1 MFFKLFCN
9 ERLYGHISIGKRM
22 INIKNMNQNF
32 VEPLIHVWIWID
44 SGIIFPGTTGSVGLT
59 TVPGMTTMSPA
70 LTTGTVTEPEQVTS
84 NLSTLPEL
92 TVTVMTTVGTIPE
105 LTTALPQT
113 TGLRSVKSFVFAEVL
128 FLLMSKYAY
137 GK

>member
-1 MFFKLFCN
+1 
-9 ERLYGHISIGKRM
+9 
-22 INIKNMNQNF
+22 
-32 VEPLIHVWIWID
+32 
-44 SGIIFPGTTGSVGLT
+44 
-59 TVPGMTTMSPA
+59 MTTMSPA